1 MTRIRILLAA
11 LVLGLGLTLG
21 GSALAQ
27 AQPDIVGPW
36 HGTLTPRGSTGV
48 AVVLTV
54 SKGAEGALGANF
66 SQPYSGANAQAPVS
80 SISVADGTLTFAIA
94 PANASFVGKW
104 NAAEHRWEGVFKQ
117 GMAEMPLTLEAGKPP
132 ARPVITGMDGVWQGS
147 IERNGGRLRLVLRIA
162 TADYGTV
169 VVLDSPDQLS
179 FGEVVP
185 VLGRDGDRVHFGNPA
200 AQFAYDAALSGD
212 LTEMAGVWKRP
223 NQPDAEVTF
232 TRAGTD
238 VARFSTDRPQT
249 PKPPFDYKVEEVAF
263 DNPFERGVRLAG
275 TLTLPEEEGPFPAA
289 ILISGS
295 GANDRDDTELGHK
308 PFAVIADYLTRQGI
322 AVLRTDDRG
331 VGGSTGDFAAAT
343 SADLAT
349 DADAAARYL
358 MTRPEIRR
366 DAIGFIGHSEGG
378 VIAPIAM
385 ASNKHIAFL
394 VMLAGPG
401 TRWDEM
407 LLSQRRLIGLTQ
419 GKSEQ
424 ELGRSEPLVAA
435 VYRAIARART
445 EDAGIAAVRSLL
457 TPEAMAALGVA
468 GEDKDLVARRM
479 NSRWT
484 RYLFRHDPAPNLRKI
499 RVPVLAMTGTLD
511 LQIPADE
518 NLPAIRAA
526 LINSPDVTVEE
537 LPGLN
542 HMFQTAKTGAP
553 GEYADIQ
560 ETFAPAA
567 LDVMTDWLAKRFV
580 RPESH

>member
-1 MTRIRILLAA
+1 MTRLRTLLAA
-11 LVLGLGLTLG
+11 LVLGLAATLG

-27 AQPDIVGPW
+27 TQPDIVGPW

-54 SKGAEGALGANF
+54 SKGPDGALSAIFG
-66 SQPYSGANAQAPVS
+66 QPYSGANAQAAVS
-80 SISVADGTLTFAIA
+80 SIAVADGTLTFAIA
-94 PANASFVGKW
+94 RANASFEGKW
-104 NAAEHRWEGVFKQ
+104 NASEHRWEGVFKQ
-117 GMAEMPLTLEAGKPP
+117 GIADMPLTLEAGKPP
-132 ARPVITGMDGVWQGS
+132 ARPVIAGMDGVWQGS
-147 IERNGGRLRLVLRIA
+147 IERNGGKLRLVLRIA

-185 VLGRDGDRVHFGNPA
+185 VLGRDGDRVQLGNPA
-200 AQFAYDAALSGD
+200 AQFAYDAVLSGD
-212 LTEMAGVWKRP
+212 LTEMTGVWKRP

-232 TRAGTD
+232 TRAATD

-249 PKPPFDYKVEEVAF
+249 PKQPFAYQVEEVAF
-263 DNPFERGVRLAG
+263 ANPFESGVRLAG
-275 TLTLPEEEGPFPAA
+275 TLTLPEGEGPFPAA

-295 GANDRDDTELGHK
+295 GANDRDDTGLGHK
-308 PFAVIADYLTRQGI
+308 PFAVIADYLTRHGI

-349 DADAAARYL
+349 DANAAARYL
-358 MTRPEIRR
+358 TTRPDIRR

-401 TRWDEM
+401 TRWDEV
-407 LLSQRRLIGLTQ
+407 LLSQRRLIGLAQ

-435 VYRAIARART
+435 VYHGIASART
-445 EDAGIAAVRSLL
+445 QEAGIEAVRPLL
-457 TPEAMAALGVA
+457 TPDAMAALGAA
-468 GEDKDLVARRM
+468 GEDRDLVARRM

-484 RYLFRHDPAPNLRKI
+484 RYLFRHDPAPDLRKI
-499 RVPVLAMTGTLD
+499 RVPVLVMTGSLD

-526 LINSPDVTVEE
+526 LIHNPDVTVRE

-542 HMFQTAKTGAP
+542 HLFQTATTGAP

-567 LDVMTDWLAKRFV
+567 LEIMSEWLTQRFV
-580 RPESH
+580 RK

>member
-1 MTRIRILLAA
+1 
-11 LVLGLGLTLG
+11 
-21 GSALAQ
+21 
-27 AQPDIVGPW
+27 
-36 HGTLTPRGSTGV
+36 
-48 AVVLTV
+48 
-54 SKGAEGALGANF
+54 
-66 SQPYSGANAQAPVS
+66 
-80 SISVADGTLTFAIA
+80 
-94 PANASFVGKW
+94 
-104 NAAEHRWEGVFKQ
+104 
-117 GMAEMPLTLEAGKPP
+117 
-132 ARPVITGMDGVWQGS
+132 
-147 IERNGGRLRLVLRIA
+147 
-162 TADYGTV
+162 
-169 VVLDSPDQLS
+169 
-179 FGEVVP
+179 
-185 VLGRDGDRVHFGNPA
+185 
-200 AQFAYDAALSGD
+200 
-212 LTEMAGVWKRP
+212 

-580 RPESH
+580 RPESHCSGSACGGRGEEARARGPRLRPGAPHLLLRWRLRDRHHTPGHRASPASGLGFHVPDAVAGRVASPGWLCLQLLGRGHILESSPACVPTYRALPPQPRFLQSSPAWVRGSDSIRVGACC

>member
-1 MTRIRILLAA
+1 MTRLRTLLAA
-11 LVLGLGLTLG
+11 LVLGLAATLG

-27 AQPDIVGPW
+27 TQPDIVGPW

-54 SKGAEGALGANF
+54 SKGPDGALSAIFG
-66 SQPYSGANAQAPVS
+66 QPYSGANAQAPVS
-80 SISVADGTLTFAIA
+80 SIAVADGTLTFAIA
-94 PANASFVGKW
+94 RANASFEGKW
-104 NAAEHRWEGVFKQ
+104 NASEHRWEGVFKQ
-117 GMAEMPLTLEAGKPP
+117 GIADMPLTLEAGKPP
-132 ARPVITGMDGVWQGS
+132 ARPVIAGMDGVWQGS
-147 IERNGGRLRLVLRIA
+147 IERNGGKLRLVLRIA

-185 VLGRDGDRVHFGNPA
+185 VLGRDGDRVQLGNPA
-200 AQFAYDAALSGD
+200 AQFAYDAVLSGD
-212 LTEMAGVWKRP
+212 LTEMTGVWKRP

-232 TRAGTD
+232 TRAATD

-249 PKPPFDYKVEEVAF
+249 PKQPFAYQVEEVAF
-263 DNPFERGVRLAG
+263 ANPFESGVRLAG
-275 TLTLPEEEGPFPAA
+275 TLTLPEGEGPFPAA

-295 GANDRDDTELGHK
+295 GANDRDDTGLGHK
-308 PFAVIADYLTRQGI
+308 PFAVIADYLTRHGI

-349 DADAAARYL
+349 DANAAARYL
-358 MTRPEIRR
+358 TTRPDIRR

-401 TRWDEM
+401 TRWDEV
-407 LLSQRRLIGLTQ
+407 LLSQRRLIGLAQ

-435 VYRAIARART
+435 VYHGIASART
-445 EDAGIAAVRSLL
+445 QEAGIEAVRPLL
-457 TPEAMAALGVA
+457 TPDAMAALGAA
-468 GEDKDLVARRM
+468 GEDRDLVARRM

-484 RYLFRHDPAPNLRKI
+484 RYLFRHDPAPDLRKI
-499 RVPVLAMTGTLD
+499 RVPVLVMTGSLD

-526 LINSPDVTVEE
+526 LIHNPDVTVRE

-542 HMFQTAKTGAP
+542 HLFQTATTGAP

-567 LDVMTDWLAKRFV
+567 LEIMSEWLTQRFV
-580 RPESH
+580 RK